1 MNNLQFEVTSK
12 TKNNCV
18 HLRVLD
24 GKEDIG
30 LLYLNSHQYSAMLQI
45 IRTGCFNR
53 DIDFSVIDPYVESET
68 DTTV

>member
-30 LLYLNSHQYSAMLQI
+30 LLYLNSRQYSAMLQI

-53 DIDFSVIDPYVESET
+53 DIDFSVIDPYVDSET